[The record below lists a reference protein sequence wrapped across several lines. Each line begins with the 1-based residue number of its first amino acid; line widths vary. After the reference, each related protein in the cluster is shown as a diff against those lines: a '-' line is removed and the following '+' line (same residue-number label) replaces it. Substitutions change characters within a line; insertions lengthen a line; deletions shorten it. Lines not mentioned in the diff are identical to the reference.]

1 MFIYEWCPMHSLSE
15 LASSVN
21 GRSVT
26 ILRLNNKKSKSVWG
40 RKREIDIFFIA
51 LSTLVTARELNT
63 YPNLF
68 NFHSKFTCIPTQSN
82 THYNYRVKNNRKYY
96 NVLHPLLHTY
106 NTFTFLPPPQPLHPP
121 WPIILSLPYLDT
133 FCEGCE
139 LVLSVYVCVRERPRQ
154 IKKRNGTT
162 TGKYRSQGNK
172 LNKSQYL
179 VVIV

>member
-1 MFIYEWCPMHSLSE
+1 M
-15 LASSVN
+15 
-21 GRSVT
+21 
-26 ILRLNNKKSKSVWG
+26 
-40 RKREIDIFFIA
+40 REKERDRHFFIA

-68 NFHSKFTCIPTQSN
+68 NFHSKFTCIPTQWN

-96 NVLHPLLHTY
+96 NFLHPLLHTY

-121 WPIILSLPYLDT
+121 WPIILSLPYFRHILRGLWART
-133 FCEGCE
+133 
-139 LVLSVYVCVRERPRQ
+139 LHVCVCVSERPRQ
-154 IKKRNGTT
+154 IKKGNGTAT
-162 TGKYRSQGNK
+162 RKYRSQWNK